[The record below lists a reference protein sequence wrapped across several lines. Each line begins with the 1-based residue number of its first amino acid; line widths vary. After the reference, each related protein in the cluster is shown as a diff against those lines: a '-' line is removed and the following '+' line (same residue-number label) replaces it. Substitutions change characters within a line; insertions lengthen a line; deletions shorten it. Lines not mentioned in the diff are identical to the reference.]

1 MLTALVA
8 SAKDIKTVMFTTN
21 PQMQS
26 ADCGNRIK
34 SRLQLENGVELIK
47 TDLKEQKVLV
57 KYDAEKT
64 TPCKIVAA
72 FSKLGYTTQPVEISQ
87 NACSKEGK
95 PNCCKARQTICK
107 VQLNACAAKNA
118 GCSADKEC
126 KQACPKEAKEC
137 PNAGCSAD
145 KECKQACP
153 KEAKECP
160 NAGCSADKECKQ
172 ACPKEAKECP
182 NAGKECPKAKAGCAA
197 KKQGGC
203 CNGK

>member
-1 MLTALVA
+1 MMLMMLTALVA
-8 SAKDIKTVMFTTN
+8 SAKDIKTVMFTTS

-26 ADCGNRIK
+26 ADCGNKIK

-72 FSKLGYTTQPVEISQ
+72 FSKLGYTARPVTRPQSG
-87 NACSKEGK
+87 CCKEGK
-95 PNCCKARQTICK
+95 PNCCKAQQGACKAKQNTCK
-107 VQLNACAAKNA
+107 VELNACATKNA

-126 KQACPKEAKEC
+126 KQACPKEAK
-137 PNAGCSAD
+137 A
-145 KECKQACP
+145 
-153 KEAKECP
+153 CP

>member
-1 MLTALVA
+1 MMLMMLTALVA
-8 SAKDIKTVMFTTN
+8 SAKDIKTVMFTTS

-47 TDLKEQKVLV
+47 TDLKEQKVMV

-107 VQLNACAAKNA
+107 VQLNASAAKNA

-137 PNAGCSAD
+137 L
-145 KECKQACP
+145 
-153 KEAKECP
+153 
-160 NAGCSADKECKQ
+160 
-172 ACPKEAKECP
+172 

>member
-1 MLTALVA
+1 MMLMMLTALVA

-21 PQMQS
+21 PQMQN

-34 SRLQLENGVELIK
+34 NRLQLENGVELIK
-47 TDLKEQKVLV
+47 TDLKEQKVMV

-72 FSKLGYTTQPVEISQ
+72 FSKLGYTTQPVEMPQ
-87 NACSKEGK
+87 NVCSKEGK
-95 PNCCKARQTICK
+95 PNCCKAQQGACKARQTICK

-137 PNAGCSAD
+137 PNAG
-145 KECKQACP
+145 
-153 KEAKECP
+153 
-160 NAGCSADKECKQ
+160 
-172 ACPKEAKECP
+172 
-182 NAGKECPKAKAGCAA
+182 KECPKAKADCTA

>member
-1 MLTALVA
+1 MMLMMLTALVA
-8 SAKDIKTVMFTTN
+8 SAKDIKTLMFTTN
-21 PQMQS
+21 TQMQS
-26 ADCGNRIK
+26 ADCVNSIK

-47 TDLKEQKVLV
+47 TDLKEQKVMV

-72 FSKLGYTTQPVEISQ
+72 FSKLGYTTQPVEMPQ
-87 NACSKEGK
+87 NVCSKEGK

-126 KQACPKEAKEC
+126 KQACTKEAKEC

-145 KECKQACP
+145 KECKQT
-153 KEAKECP
+153 
-160 NAGCSADKECKQ
+160 
-172 ACPKEAKECP
+172 CPKEAKECP

-197 KKQGGC
+197 KKQSGC

>member
-1 MLTALVA
+1 MMLMMLTALVA

-47 TDLKEQKVLV
+47 TDLKEQKVMV

-72 FSKLGYTTQPVEISQ
+72 FSKLGYTTQPVEMPQ
-87 NACSKEGK
+87 NVCSKEGK

-137 PNAGCSAD
+137 PNAG
-145 KECKQACP
+145 
-153 KEAKECP
+153 
-160 NAGCSADKECKQ
+160 
-172 ACPKEAKECP
+172 
-182 NAGKECPKAKAGCAA
+182 KECPKAKADCAA

>member
-1 MLTALVA
+1 MMLMMLTALVA

-26 ADCGNRIK
+26 ADCGNKIK

-47 TDLKEQKVLV
+47 TDLKEQKVMV

-72 FSKLGYTTQPVEISQ
+72 FSKLGYTTQPVEMPQ

-95 PNCCKARQTICK
+95 PNCCKTRQTICK
-107 VQLNACAAKNA
+107 VRLNACAAKNA

-126 KQACPKEAKEC
+126 KQACPKEAK
-137 PNAGCSAD
+137 G
-145 KECKQACP
+145 
-153 KEAKECP
+153 
-160 NAGCSADKECKQ
+160 
-172 ACPKEAKECP
+172 CP

>member
-1 MLTALVA
+1 MMLMMLTALVA

-26 ADCGNRIK
+26 ADCGNKIK

-47 TDLKEQKVLV
+47 TDLKEQKVMV

-95 PNCCKARQTICK
+95 PNCCKAQQTICK
-107 VQLNACAAKNA
+107 VRLNACAAK
-118 GCSADKEC
+118 
-126 KQACPKEAKEC
+126 
-137 PNAGCSAD
+137 
-145 KECKQACP
+145 
-153 KEAKECP
+153 

>member
-1 MLTALVA
+1 MMLMMLTALVA

-21 PQMQS
+21 PQMQN
-26 ADCGNRIK
+26 ADCGNMIK

-47 TDLKEQKVLV
+47 TDLKEQKVMV

-72 FSKLGYTTQPVEISQ
+72 FSKLGYTTQPVEMPQ
-87 NACSKEGK
+87 NTCSKEGK
-95 PNCCKARQTICK
+95 PNCCKAQQGACNARQTTCK

-153 KEAKECP
+153 K
-160 NAGCSADKECKQ
+160 D
-172 ACPKEAKECP
+172 AKECP

>member
-47 TDLKEQKVLV
+47 TDLKEQKVMV

-95 PNCCKARQTICK
+95 PNCCKTRQTICK
-107 VQLNACAAKNA
+107 VQLNACAAK
-118 GCSADKEC
+118 
-126 KQACPKEAKEC
+126 
-137 PNAGCSAD
+137 
-145 KECKQACP
+145 
-153 KEAKECP
+153 

>member
-8 SAKDIKTVMFTTN
+8 SAKDIKTVMFTTS

-26 ADCGNRIK
+26 ADCGNKIK

-72 FSKLGYTTQPVEISQ
+72 FSKLGYTARPVTRPQSG
-87 NACSKEGK
+87 CCKEGK
-95 PNCCKARQTICK
+95 PNCCKAQQGACKAKQNTCK
-107 VQLNACAAKNA
+107 VELNACATKNA

-126 KQACPKEAKEC
+126 KQACPKEAK
-137 PNAGCSAD
+137 A
-145 KECKQACP
+145 
-153 KEAKECP
+153 CP

>member
-34 SRLQLENGVELIK
+34 NRLQLENGVELIK
-47 TDLKEQKVLV
+47 TDLKEQKVMV

-95 PNCCKARQTICK
+95 PNCCKSRQTICK

-126 KQACPKEAKEC
+126 KQACPKEAK
-137 PNAGCSAD
+137 A
-145 KECKQACP
+145 
-153 KEAKECP
+153 
-160 NAGCSADKECKQ
+160 
-172 ACPKEAKECP
+172 CP

>member
-21 PQMQS
+21 PQMQN
-26 ADCGNRIK
+26 ADCGSRIK

-47 TDLKEQKVLV
+47 TDLKEQKVMV

-72 FSKLGYTTQPVEISQ
+72 FSKLGYTTQPVEMPQ
-87 NACSKEGK
+87 NVCSKEGK
-95 PNCCKARQTICK
+95 PNCCK

-126 KQACPKEAKEC
+126 KQACTKEAKEC

-145 KECKQACP
+145 KECKQACT
-153 KEAKECP
+153 
-160 NAGCSADKECKQ
+160 
-172 ACPKEAKECP
+172 KEAKECP

>member
-1 MLTALVA
+1 MMLMMLTALVA

-34 SRLQLENGVELIK
+34 NRLQLENGVELIK
-47 TDLKEQKVLV
+47 TDLKEQKVMV

-95 PNCCKARQTICK
+95 PNCCKSRQTICK

-126 KQACPKEAKEC
+126 KQACPKEAK
-137 PNAGCSAD
+137 A
-145 KECKQACP
+145 
-153 KEAKECP
+153 
-160 NAGCSADKECKQ
+160 
-172 ACPKEAKECP
+172 CP

>member
-1 MLTALVA
+1 MMLMMLTALVA

-26 ADCGNRIK
+26 ADCGNKIK

-47 TDLKEQKVLV
+47 TDLKEQKVMV

-72 FSKLGYTTQPVEISQ
+72 FSKLGYTARPVARPQSG
-87 NACSKEGK
+87 CCKEGK
-95 PNCCKARQTICK
+95 PNCCKAQQGACKAKQNICK
-107 VQLNACAAKNA
+107 VELNACAAK
-118 GCSADKEC
+118 
-126 KQACPKEAKEC
+126 
-137 PNAGCSAD
+137 
-145 KECKQACP
+145 
-153 KEAKECP
+153 

>member
-1 MLTALVA
+1 MMLMMLTALVA

-26 ADCGNRIK
+26 ADCGNKIK

-47 TDLKEQKVLV
+47 TDLKEQKVMV

-95 PNCCKARQTICK
+95 PNCTTMFY
-107 VQLNACAAKNA
+107 VGGGVLVA
-118 GCSADKEC
+118 G
-126 KQACPKEAKEC
+126 
-137 PNAGCSAD
+137 AGVLLIT
-145 KECKQACP
+145 KKR
-153 KEAKECP
+153 
-160 NAGCSADKECKQ
+160 
-172 ACPKEAKECP
+172 
-182 NAGKECPKAKAGCAA
+182 A
-197 KKQGGC
+197 KKDAE
-203 CNGK
+203 